1 MGFEP
6 SAHRVPTGQMLVE
19 GRSMGPTRLRGS
31 RGAEAGQ
38 EAVLGPGHSP
48 DVVHSW
54 CGAG

>member
-48 DVVHSW
+48 DVVHS
-54 CGAG
+54 